1 MPRVLIV
8 DDQPNVR
15 KALRWY
21 FQELKLECSGAE
33 NGLDALQ
40 KAQQAKPDLVIL
52 DFSMPVMNGVEG
64 AKVFKQVMPEVPV
77 LMLTAHF
84 GVADEAAKNVGV
96 LATLPAAGTHR
107 KVARPKA
114 IRIPKYSNP
123 LDSSDAQLCTNKSKF
138 AASVPTRF

>member
-21 FQELKLECSGAE
+21 FQEPKLECSEAE

-40 KAQQAKPDLVIL
+40 KAQQVKPDLIIL
-52 DFSMPVMNGVEG
+52 DFSMPVMNGVEA
-64 AKVFKQVMPEVPV
+64 AKVFKQVMPEVPI

-84 GVADEAAKNVGV
+84 GAADALARDVGAVGV
-96 LATLPAAGTHR
+96 FAKDNVEPLVKRTR
-107 KVARPKA
+107 A
-114 IRIPKYSNP
+114 ILKMRE
-123 LDSSDAQLCTNKSKF
+123 L
-138 AASVPTRF
+138 

>member
-1 MPRVLIV
+1 LVKVPRVLIV

-21 FQELKLECSGAE
+21 FQELKLECSEAE

-52 DFSMPVMNGVEG
+52 DFSMPVMNGIEA
-64 AKVFKQVMPEVPV
+64 AKIFKQVMPEVPI

-84 GVADEAAKNVGV
+84 GVADEAAKDVGV
-96 LATLPAAGTHR
+96 LGVFSKDNIA
-107 KVARPKA
+107 
-114 IRIPKYSNP
+114 P
-123 LDSSDAQLCTNKSKF
+123 LVKQ
-138 AASVPTRF
+138 TRTILKLREL

>member
-1 MPRVLIV
+1 MVKVPRILIV

-21 FQELKLECSGAE
+21 FQELKLECSEAE

-40 KAQQAKPDLVIL
+40 KAQQVKP
-52 DFSMPVMNGVEG
+52 DFSMPVMNGVEA
-64 AKVFKQVMPEVPV
+64 AKVFKQVMPEVPI

-96 LATLPAAGTHR
+96 LGVFSKDNIA
-107 KVARPKA
+107 
-114 IRIPKYSNP
+114 P
-123 LDSSDAQLCTNKSKF
+123 LVKQ
-138 AASVPTRF
+138 TRTILKMREL

>member
-21 FQELKLECSGAE
+21 FQELKLECSEAE

-52 DFSMPVMNGVEG
+52 DFSMPVMNGVEA
-64 AKVFKQVMPEVPV
+64 AKVFKQVMPEVPI

-84 GVADEAAKNVGV
+84 GAADEAAQDEAAKDVEVLGV
-96 LATLPAAGTHR
+96 FSKDNIAPLV
-107 KVARPKA
+107 KQARTILKM
-114 IRIPKYSNP
+114 RE
-123 LDSSDAQLCTNKSKF
+123 L
-138 AASVPTRF
+138 